1 MEMRKEGWDGRK
13 LRNQASLFLG
23 ILELDVL
30 FGKFLHGCR
39 KVFHRFKPNIYV
51 FFILLMTLG
60 ILFCITTGNG
70 FTINGIKIDY
80 QIKVMDA

>member
-1 MEMRKEGWDGRK
+1 MKMREEEWDGRK
-13 LRNQASLFLG
+13 LRNEASLFLG

-51 FFILLMTLG
+51 SFILLMTLR
-60 ILFCITTGNG
+60 ILFCITSGNG
-70 FTINGIKIDY
+70 LTINSIKIDY
-80 QIKVMDA
+80 SIKVMDA